1 MFSVW
6 ISSQVGFE
14 LTSISSKD
22 VTMRLLFQMEEG
34 CDCCVVNG
42 ELVKDKQTWNQNG
55 QTYGKQAEKMFCFD
69 LPFY

>member
-1 MFSVW
+1 M
-6 ISSQVGFE
+6 
-14 LTSISSKD
+14 K
-22 VTMRLLFQMEEG
+22 MRLLFQMEEG